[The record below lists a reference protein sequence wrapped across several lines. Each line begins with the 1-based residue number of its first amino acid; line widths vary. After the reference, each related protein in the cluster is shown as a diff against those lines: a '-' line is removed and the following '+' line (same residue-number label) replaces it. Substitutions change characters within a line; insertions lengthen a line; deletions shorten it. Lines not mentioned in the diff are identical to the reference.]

1 LEHQGE
7 ANMGRTILKRK
18 LIENIEDLPENKIKE
33 VIDFVNFIK
42 LKEDDWFIDFVNR
55 RGALAEYERK
65 ADKKFIKIEELQEKY
80 R

>member
-1 LEHQGE
+1 
-7 ANMGRTILKRK
+7 MGRTILKRK

-65 ADKKFIKIEELQEKY
+65 ADNKFIKIEELQEKY